1 MYLSLDIYRSYKFID
16 GNILITYVL
25 VLYNTRSLRN
35 KNKNLKMGLKGLSK
49 SPSYLLNTKTVL
61 VGLMLQPYD
70 CTHLTNGYFF
80 KKMNIHF
87 YFQVKITRSKLLQQQ
102 CSYTSR
108 KKCSID
114 IYSGKLELNRLQNYS
129 SDCSE
134 KICNVRNAFK

>member
-1 MYLSLDIYRSYKFID
+1 MDIRFWRYLSLDIERFCKFID

-25 VLYNTRSLRN
+25 VLYNTRSLGN
-35 KNKNLKMGLKGLSK
+35 KNKNLKVGLKGLSK

-70 CTHLTNGYFF
+70 CTHLTNGYFLKKWINIFIF
-80 KKMNIHF
+80 KW
-87 YFQVKITRSKLLQQQ
+87 KLPEANYVQHQ

-108 KKCSID
+108 KKMF
-114 IYSGKLELNRLQNYS
+114 IYSSKLELNRLQNYS

-134 KICNVRNAFK
+134 KIC